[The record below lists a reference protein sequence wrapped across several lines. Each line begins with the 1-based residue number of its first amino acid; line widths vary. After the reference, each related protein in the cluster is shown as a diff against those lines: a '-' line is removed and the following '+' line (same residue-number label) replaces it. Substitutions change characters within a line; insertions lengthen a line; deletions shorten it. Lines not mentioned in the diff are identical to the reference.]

1 LLPRSLFREIP
12 RLPKLSKI
20 GQVLRSARLTSAVF
34 SHRVLA
40 GVEHRF
46 VLRSDLATVVDVGA
60 NRGQF
65 TLAARHYAPGARVI
79 SFEPQPAPA
88 AIFRRLFAGDP
99 RVTLHE
105 AALGAA
111 AERRSMHVS
120 GLDDSS
126 SLLPITLLYSSLFPG
141 TEEASALEVR
151 VGPLSDFVGRD
162 EIRPPALL
170 KLDIQGF
177 EYDAL
182 LGCRDLLPLFE
193 RVYCECSFME
203 LYTGQKLGHE
213 VVALLAQNG
222 FVLAGAYNPVYD
234 AAGQCVHSDLLFM
247 QLPA

>member
-1 LLPRSLFREIP
+1 M
-12 RLPKLSKI
+12 PKLSKI
-20 GQVLRSARLTSAVF
+20 AQVLRSARLTRAVV

-46 VLRSDLATVVDVGA
+46 VLTPNLATVVDVGA

-65 TLAARHYAPGARVI
+65 TLAARHYAPKAGVI
-79 SFEPQPAPA
+79 AFEPLPAPA
-88 AIFRRLFAGDP
+88 AILRRLFAGDP
-99 RVTLHE
+99 QVTLHE
-105 AALGAA
+105 AALGPA

-126 SLLPITLLYSSLFPG
+126 SLLPITALYSSLFPG
-141 TEEASALEVR
+141 TEEAGALEVR
-151 VGPLSDFVGRD
+151 VGPLREFVRPE
-162 EIRPPALL
+162 EIRAPALL

-182 LGCRDLLPLFE
+182 LGCLDLLPLFE

-203 LYTGQKLGHE
+203 LYTSQKLGHD

-222 FVLAGAYNPVYD
+222 FVLTGAYNPVYD
-234 AAGQCVHSDLLFM
+234 PAGECVHADLLFRK
-247 QLPA
+247 AG